1 MAEIYKPRLG
11 LSAGILMLKWDLL
24 NQHMHIHP
32 LKIQAGDNINVF
44 INFESILK
52 NLSLQRDIPNTVTF
66 HKKDVV
72 IELESAI
79 LNLMANYRMYFKKEK
94 CNVKVYFYYTDL
106 TFTTQEMSVLNK
118 YYRTYYKNRY
128 VQNPQFRLMGDL
140 MIKTIIP
147 ELELIISYIPD
158 CYFIKAKTFDG
169 SIIPYIISTFS
180 DSKNVIIS
188 SDIFDTLYMYN
199 PIFATIYIKRRFQT
213 FNVTSMIDE
222 TVQTIVKDESPF
234 DLTIFNSEMYYRL
247 LLSIKGSKI
256 RNIKSAKGFGYGKFM
271 NIIKDGISNGIVLK
285 DFASIDSIIELFP
298 ENYRS
303 DIKLAFQ
310 CTSIETQ
317 YDLLSETDIDDI
329 KSQIIDKIDIESL
342 EALNNRRFLDFPI
355 NLQGLL
361 N

>member
-1 MAEIYKPRLG
+1 MAEIYKARLG

-24 NQHMHIHP
+24 NQHIHIHP
-32 LKIQAGDNINVF
+32 LKIQPGDNVNVY

-52 NLSLQRDIPNTVTF
+52 NLSLQKDLPNSVTF
-66 HKKDVV
+66 HKKEVV

-79 LNLMANYRMYFKKEK
+79 LNLMANYKMYFKKEK

-106 TFTTQEMSVLNK
+106 NYTTQEMEVFNK
-118 YYRTYYKNRY
+118 YYRSYYKNRY
-128 VQNPQFRLMGDL
+128 LQNPQFRSMGDL
-140 MIKTIIP
+140 LIKTIIP
-147 ELELIISYIPD
+147 ELKLITSYIPD
-158 CYFIKAKTFDG
+158 CYFIESKTFDG

-180 DSKNVIIS
+180 NSKNVIIT
-188 SDIFDTLYMYN
+188 SDIFDTLYMHN
-199 PIFATIYIKRRFQT
+199 PIFSTIYIKRRFQH
-213 FNVTSMIDE
+213 FNVTSMVDE

-256 RNIKSAKGFGYGKFM
+256 RNIRSAKGFGYGKFM
-271 NIIKDGISNGIVLK
+271 NILKDGIRDGIVLQG
-285 DFASIDSIIELFP
+285 FGSIDSIIQLFP
-298 ENYRS
+298 EQYRN

-310 CTSIETQ
+310 CTSIDTQ
-317 YDLLSETDIDDI
+317 YDLLTENDINDI
-329 KSQIIDKIDIESL
+329 KSQIVDKIDIESL
-342 EALNNRRFLDFPI
+342 EALNNRRFLEFPI